1 MTHSES
7 GFGDNVGV
15 IAQEYKTITRLFLCK
30 HALVE
35 DSGQNPHRAIK
46 IDPTKFKSVLGR
58 TLNWPWHLVAESLK
72 SLSFILVLT
81 SILSLPVFCDDQLP

>member
-1 MTHSES
+1 VSS
-7 GFGDNVGV
+7 GFGLNVGV

-30 HALVE
+30 HALVEE

-58 TLNWPWHLVAESLK
+58 TWPWLLVAESLK
-72 SLSFILVLT
+72 SLSFILVLN
-81 SILSLPVFCDDQLP
+81 SILSLLVIFDGQLP